1 MLTSGDSVPMNDF
14 DPVVFLSPV
23 LAIIASILLLLIIRK
38 KSRLRANVVVFAL
51 ISYAAAIALKEIVQ
65 YFSLSFIYDHFG
77 KISLLTGL
85 YFGLQTSIFE
95 VFGAYLIALIVAKR
109 TLISEKDA
117 DAYGGS
123 LAFWENAVLL
133 GALSL
138 FSLLV
143 DYVLIASGSALGSL
157 VYKELQSSNPG
168 LFYPP
173 LSVLPDVLLG
183 ALERLSS
190 ILAHYSWGFLTL
202 SAAVLKKKKLLY
214 IALPMGMIDA
224 IVPFEPLM
232 GIDIFEGIVFAFSL
246 FFLFIAIHYRKIY
259 LKGGNRKGPSTIQE

>member
-1 MLTSGDSVPMNDF
+1 MFRLGDNAGMNDF

-23 LAIIASILLLLIIRK
+23 LAILASVLLLLIIRN
-38 KSRLRANVVVFAL
+38 KSSLRGSVIMFAL

-65 YFSLSFIYDHFG
+65 YFSLSFIYSNFG
-77 KISLLTGL
+77 KISILTGL
-85 YFGLQTSIFE
+85 YFGLQTSILE
-95 VFGAYLIALIVAKR
+95 VFGAYLIALLVAR
-109 TLISEKDA
+109 RGLISVKDA

-138 FSLLV
+138 VNLLA
-143 DYVLIASGSALGSL
+143 DYLIIRSGSALGSL
-157 VYKELQSSNPG
+157 LYKELSSSDPD

-173 LSVLPDVLLG
+173 LSILPVVLLG

-190 ILAHYSWGFLTL
+190 ILSHYSWGFLTL

-224 IVPFEPLM
+224 LVPFETLL
-232 GIDIFEGIVFAFSL
+232 GIDLFEGIVFAFSM
-246 FFLFIAIHYRKIY
+246 FFLFIAINFRKID
-259 LKGGNRKGPSTIQE
+259 LKAGSGENPSKFQV